1 MNASVPDRRLNETRG
16 EKEEKKKTEKRKKD
30 SGLFVAIVNIGYAGC
45 SVRQTLQYLAPSTR
59 NGHLLLTVTCFR
71 IPDNERYYYVRLPT
85 SRERSSLNCQRNLW
99 SSDL

>member
-1 MNASVPDRRLNETRG
+1 MSVTVPGRRLNETRG
-16 EKEEKKKTEKRKKD
+16 EKEEKKNREKKEKE
-30 SGLFVAIVNIGYAGC
+30 SGLFVAIVNIGYAVY